1 MTTPINTFEDILDA
15 MERDP
20 ALRDALRRHILT
32 DELLQMPLRLEQ
44 FITEQKDFNEDMRER
59 TSNTLTRLDRME
71 GDSGTLKGY
80 WARNTAVSDAP
91 GIAHDMGLEFVR
103 TLTASDLM
111 ELAGD
116 QLGLDTGRSFRRAD
130 LVIEATRDGATEY
143 ARPGGFVHRRP
154 EGLREGAQERRAP
167 DTVHRQA
174 GHSRRCQRPKHPRSR
189 TTGGIRRTVLA
200 PAGGPDPGPRVNK
213 HGTRRRPVYLHPC
226 QRARRPI

>member
-44 FITEQKDFNEDMRER
+44 FITEQKDFN
-59 TSNTLTRLDRME
+59 SNNLARLDRME

-130 LVIEATRDGATEY
+130 LVIEATKDGAPQYVALEVSYT
-143 ARPGGFVHRRP
+143 ADQRDSGRALRNAGLLTQFTGRPATAGVASVRNTHEVEQLVESGELYWHPLEDRTPAP
-154 EGLREGAQERRAP
+154 E
-167 DTVHRQA
+167 
-174 GHSRRCQRPKHPRSR
+174 
-189 TTGGIRRTVLA
+189 
-200 PAGGPDPGPRVNK
+200 
-213 HGTRRRPVYLHPC
+213 
-226 QRARRPI
+226 

>member
-20 ALRDALRRHILT
+20 ALRDTLRRHILT
-32 DELLQMPLRLEQ
+32 DELLQIPLRLEQ

-71 GDSGTLKGY
+71 GDSGNLKGH
-80 WARNTAVSDAP
+80 WARNTAVSDAA

-103 TLTASDLM
+103 TLTPSDLM

-143 ARPGGFVHRRP
+143 AALEVSYTADQRDSGRALRNALLLTQFTGRPATAGVASVRNTHAV
-154 EGLREGAQERRAP
+154 E
-167 DTVHRQA
+167 QA
-174 GHSRRCQRPKHPRSR
+174 RGIGR
-189 TTGGIRRTVLA
+189 TALA
-200 PAGGPDPGPRVNK
+200 PTGGPDPGPRVNRGDPA
-213 HGTRRRPVYLHPC
+213 HSVSTRHSQLKPV
-226 QRARRPI
+226 

>member
-20 ALRDALRRHILT
+20 ALRDTLRRHILT

-44 FITEQKDFNEDMRER
+44 FITEQKDFN
-59 TSNTLTRLDRME
+59 SNNLARMDRME

-103 TLTASDLM
+103 TLTPSDLM

-143 ARPGGFVHRRP
+143 VALEVSYTADQRDSGRALRNAGLLTQFTGRPATAGVASVRNTHEVEQLVESGELHWHPLEDRTPAP
-154 EGLREGAQERRAP
+154 E
-167 DTVHRQA
+167 
-174 GHSRRCQRPKHPRSR
+174 
-189 TTGGIRRTVLA
+189 
-200 PAGGPDPGPRVNK
+200 
-213 HGTRRRPVYLHPC
+213 
-226 QRARRPI
+226 